1 MTDVTE
7 MVAQP
12 LLVKGTLK
20 LMRLLNIK
28 LSLEVLTKAAR
39 DVQKLSNDTGIYKS
53 VLVLRVGYL
62 TSAYVAFRV

>member
-1 MTDVTE
+1 MTDVIE

-12 LLVKGTLK
+12 LLIKGTLK

-53 VLVLRVGYL
+53 VLVLRLGYL

>member
-7 MVAQP
+7 MVPQP

>member
-1 MTDVTE
+1 MTDVIE

-12 LLVKGTLK
+12 LLIKGTLK

>member
-1 MTDVTE
+1 MTDVIE

-12 LLVKGTLK
+12 LLIKGTLK

-39 DVQKLSNDTGIYKS
+39 DVQKLSDDTGIYKS

>member
-7 MVAQP
+7 MVPQP

-39 DVQKLSNDTGIYKS
+39 DVQKINQCWC
-53 VLVLRVGYL
+53 
-62 TSAYVAFRV
+62 